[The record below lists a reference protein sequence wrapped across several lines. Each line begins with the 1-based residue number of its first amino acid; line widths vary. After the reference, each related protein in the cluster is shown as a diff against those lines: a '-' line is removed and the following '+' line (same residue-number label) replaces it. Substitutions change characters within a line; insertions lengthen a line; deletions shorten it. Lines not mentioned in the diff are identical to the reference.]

1 MVYQVAY
8 LLRDHAAR
16 PHQQREGVLHG
27 YRHFFHVLTGP
38 EGSATVRALVSLFDE
53 DLHVKNKK
61 RRQECRMKTLDM
73 LYIYHINTEP
83 KCGTS
88 EVAAG
93 AGTHHTHT

>member
-1 MVYQVAY
+1 MVYQVASFVIM
-8 LLRDHAAR
+8 LPGRTASSGKACFTAT
-16 PHQQREGVLHG
+16 GI
-27 YRHFFHVLTGP
+27 FSHVLTGP
-38 EGSATVRALVSLFDE
+38 EGAATVRALVSLFDE

-61 RRQECRMKTLDM
+61 RRQECRMETLDM
-73 LYIYHINTEP
+73 LYICHINTEP